1 MTYKIIVEGKVQGV
15 FFRDSTKEKA
25 DKLKIRGTVEN
36 LDNGTVKIIAQGKEK
51 ALDKLVEWCK
61 IGTEKSEVKKVNF
74 KVIPDSDFL
83 KNFIVK
89 RW

>member
-1 MTYKIIVEGKVQGV
+1 MTKKITIKGKVQGV

-25 DKLKIRGTVEN
+25 DEINIRGTVEN
-36 LDNGTVKIIAQGKEK
+36 LENGDVFILAQGKKK
-51 ALDKLVEWCK
+51 ALAEFIEWCK
-61 IGTEKSEVKKVNF
+61 IGPEKAEVEEVQTEDVEDANF
-74 KVIPDSDFL
+74 V